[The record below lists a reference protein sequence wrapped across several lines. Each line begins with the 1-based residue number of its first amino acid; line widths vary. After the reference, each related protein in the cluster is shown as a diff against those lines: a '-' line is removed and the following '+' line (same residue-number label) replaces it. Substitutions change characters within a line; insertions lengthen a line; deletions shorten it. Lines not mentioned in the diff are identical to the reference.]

1 MTTDQASIELDTP
14 RRYAV
19 RYEVFNDGDWE
30 IVTDTI
36 EADRVL
42 PVGMSVCWHNT
53 TTGASLVVSDEQ
65 LIASWTEEVSSR
77 D

>member
-1 MTTDQASIELDTP
+1 MTTDQASIDLDAP

-30 IVTDTI
+30 I

-53 TTGASLVVSDEQ
+53 ATGASLVVSDEQ